1 MTISLIIDP
10 NGSMIKQ
17 DLEGYEPLSDAVGGW
32 IESIPASPEITVW
45 CDEEGKLKGL
55 PFNQVATD
63 LWEIFDIFG
72 CVPAGDRLVG
82 PIVIQGPIDEEGE
95 CTDVPD
101 WMLMR
106 LGFSVQTSP
115 PNSGKTLCVNCHG
128 TGSLMSHGVHDGEEC
143 HECDGW
149 GHTYE

>member
-95 CTDVPD
+95 CTDCPD
-101 WMLMR
+101 WLFER
-106 LGFSVQTSP
+106 LGLEHTFLLQPMTVC
-115 PNSGKTLCVNCHG
+115 LDCHG
-128 TGSLMSHGVHDGEEC
+128 TGSLMSHGVHDGAEC
-143 HECDGW
+143 PECDGW